1 MTGSSVFYALPSCPR
16 CPAAHAAQHA
26 FRWSED
32 GALLLQSVL
41 GVPEDLVFESCSE
54 KVGEALGPDVM
65 KSVKPLVPDI
75 LSSIPLLLYQGQP
88 LWEQTVMLV

>member
-1 MTGSSVFYALPSCPR
+1 MLYEGCLSV
-16 CPAAHAAQHA
+16 
-26 FRWSED
+26 
-32 GALLLQSVL
+32 LQSVL

-75 LSSIPLLLYQGQP
+75 LRSIPLLLYQGQP
-88 LWEQTVMLV
+88 LPERRGRCQGVCAAPRLASCPKPL

>member
-1 MTGSSVFYALPSCPR
+1 MWFLAVVSHLV
-16 CPAAHAAQHA
+16 
-26 FRWSED
+26 
-32 GALLLQSVL
+32 QSVL

-75 LSSIPLLLYQGQP
+75 LSSIPVLLYQGQSR
-88 LWEQTVMLV
+88 